1 MIVGVARGVE
11 WILNKGG
18 LLDPIINS
26 LSSYLTDL
34 SPLGSAIGIFV
45 IVVLLT
51 GLVASGSGKAVALM
65 PIIIPLADLVGLS
78 RQTAILA
85 YQFGDGI
92 AHPAYFTYGTLLIF
106 LAYAKVPYIRWMKFV
121 WPLLAILLY

>member
-1 MIVGVARGVE
+1 
-11 WILNKGG
+11 
-18 LLDPIINS
+18 
-26 LSSYLTDL
+26 
-34 SPLGSAIGIFV
+34 
-45 IVVLLT
+45 
-51 GLVASGSGKAVALM
+51 M

-121 WPLLAILLY
+121 WPLLAIFFVLAVSFLQIAIMIGY